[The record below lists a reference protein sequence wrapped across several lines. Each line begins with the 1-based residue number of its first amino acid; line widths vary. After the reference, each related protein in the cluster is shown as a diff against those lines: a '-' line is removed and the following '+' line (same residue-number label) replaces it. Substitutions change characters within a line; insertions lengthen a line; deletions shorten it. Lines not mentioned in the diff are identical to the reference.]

1 MMENVYVAFGSRHG
15 EEVFLG
21 VFATMENANEFV
33 KSYGETSNFG
43 DFDIR
48 EEKVW

>member
-1 MMENVYVAFGSRHG
+1 MDTVYVVFGAVHG
-15 EEVFLG
+15 SEVFLG

-33 KSYGETSNFG
+33 KSHNETGNITDYEIS
-43 DFDIR
+43 

>member
-1 MMENVYVAFGSRHG
+1 MEKVYVAFGEVNG

-33 KSYGETSNFG
+33 KSYGETSNFWG
-43 DFDIR
+43 FDIR